1 MHYRVNDQCIGCG
14 LCEAT
19 CPDVFELGKDGHA
32 MSSRTAMKRSR
43 PATQGARTTAARSR
57 PLRRFPECA
66 ERMAKALP

>member
-32 MSSRTAMKRSR
+32 HVKPHSDEAQQTRD
-43 PATQGARTTAARSR
+43 ARRAHDSCPVAAIEEI
-57 PLRRFPECA
+57 P
-66 ERMAKALP
+66 